1 MLRLVPDGDDADR
14 RAGEALQDIIAPMLE
29 DLTARRL
36 RRHQR
41 AEADLRACIEV
52 TGAQHLDD
60 DERVLLELERSI
72 DPTGAVAR
80 TAPAGVLLLVLP
92 SFLEDPRWDGEDD
105 IDRKARIDLMLSIA
119 RWCVRL
125 PELRDVD
132 TDDAM
137 EDVLDAW
144 RVAHRRLRF
153 DKARRA
159 RERMDPAFRAMLDD
173 VMVRSGIPRPYYGP

>member
-1 MLRLVPDGDDADR
+1 MLRLVPDDDHADR
-14 RAGEALQDIIAPMLE
+14 RAGEALQDVVTPILE
-29 DLTARRL
+29 DLTGKRL
-36 RRHQR
+36 RRHQQ
-41 AEADLRACIEV
+41 AEADLRVCIEA

-60 DERVLLELERSI
+60 EERVLLELERSI
-72 DPTGAVAR
+72 HPIGAVAR

-92 SFLEDPRWDGEDD
+92 SYLEDPRWEGDD
-105 IDRKARIDLMLSIA
+105 DVDRKVRIDLALELA

-153 DKARRA
+153 DRARRSY
-159 RERMDPAFRAMLDD
+159 ERMDPVGRAAMDEILQLLH
-173 VMVRSGIPRPYYGP
+173 MPRRSSSP